1 MHNRVSDLRAVHSP
15 PELIAI
21 RDGLLVALSF
31 SAGIF
36 EAISYLSFGKVFTS
50 FQTGNL
56 VALGLIAGGTRP
68 PHGPD
73 PGTVLISLGAFA
85 AGAALA
91 MPILHSFGGDVELDD
106 SQKHRIWPRHA
117 TMALGLSLIMQV
129 TFLAVW
135 MAYPPPASA
144 AFALVGL
151 NAFAMGVQMN
161 AIRLLH
167 VPGVSTTAA
176 TATYISLVSGIAT
189 RSLKAPAARRLFGV
203 VLGIAVGALVGDLM
217 VRYIRSDAPVLPVV
231 VNAAVLIIATMGL
244 NQDFSPQ
251 SQTGRRLAPQWR
263 RQSASTGSESAR

>member
-91 MPILHSFGGDVELDD
+91 MPILHSFDGDVELDD